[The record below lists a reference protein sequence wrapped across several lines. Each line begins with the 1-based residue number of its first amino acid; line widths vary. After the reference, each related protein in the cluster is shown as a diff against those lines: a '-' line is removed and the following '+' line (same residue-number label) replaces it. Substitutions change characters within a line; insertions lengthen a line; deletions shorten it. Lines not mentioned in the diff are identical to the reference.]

1 MKKSINIGIILL
13 FLLQACSGEENIES
27 PVNSPQVLENPVENE
42 IIETEVQEKEQQ
54 SKPEANTEIAD
65 IKEVLKEFPQG
76 ALSFLADNEKQC
88 ISEISTTESL
98 KRYCSYFKHEKAL
111 LLLANI

>member
-65 IKEVLKEFPQG
+65 IE
-76 ALSFLADNEKQC
+76 
-88 ISEISTTESL
+88 
-98 KRYCSYFKHEKAL
+98 L
-111 LLLANI
+111 LRQIELDAGP